1 MVAFCAET
9 TQTAAANGD
18 TRTISLHHVH
28 TNEELTITYK
38 RNGRYDAEAMKK
50 IDWIMRDWRKNESTK
65 MDPEAID
72 ILWTVQQQNAGKTI
86 SIICGYRSPGTNA
99 MLRRR
104 SSGVAE
110 FSQHTLGKAI
120 DFYIPGANLE
130 QTREIGMKLQ
140 LGGVGYYPTSG
151 SPFVHMDVGSV
162 RHWPRMSHDQ
172 LARLFPDGRT
182 VHIPSDGKPLKNY
195 ALALADI
202 ESRGTSMPSQLS
214 LAQARG
220 AGVGVDGKPKRSLLA
235 SIFGAKDKDED
246 EGETTA
252 TVRTRVAAVAT
263 DVKAK
268 LESKKLAS
276 RPVEANPI
284 TKLIE
289 EKVASAAP
297 VPGSS
302 EQIKPLKVAA
312 IPMPPMRPAQIGKTI
327 KATVVAAADVFT
339 ARGIW
344 GNEGLKQVG
353 HVESRGTWGDDGLK
367 QIADMA
373 AFKVADASAAG
384 GAPMGYAAVLA
395 STPRPDRPKHDKAK
409 TPPEMIHPIQAMASI
424 GADDVWTRALLL
436 APDLQNFMNTTLFG
450 TPDPKELRPLMRKP
464 NSALAITF
472 GSDPTPGMT
481 TSRFSGEAI
490 AVLQSVS
497 FVTRTAMLGE

>member
-1 MVAFCAET
+1 
-9 TQTAAANGD
+9 
-18 TRTISLHHVH
+18 
-28 TNEELTITYK
+28 
-38 RNGRYDAEAMKK
+38 
-50 IDWIMRDWRKNESTK
+50 
-65 MDPEAID
+65 
-72 ILWTVQQQNAGKTI
+72 
-86 SIICGYRSPGTNA
+86 
-99 MLRRR
+99 
-104 SSGVAE
+104 
-110 FSQHTLGKAI
+110 
-120 DFYIPGANLE
+120 
-130 QTREIGMKLQ
+130 
-140 LGGVGYYPTSG
+140 
-151 SPFVHMDVGSV
+151 
-162 RHWPRMSHDQ
+162 MSHDQ

-182 VHIPSDGKPLKNY
+182 VHIPSDGRPLKNY

-220 AGVGVDGKPKRSLLA
+220 SGVGVDGKPKRSLLA

-246 EGETTA
+246 EGEVTA
-252 TVRTRVAAVAT
+252 AVGTRVAAVAT

-284 TKLIE
+284 AKLIE
-289 EKVASAAP
+289 EKVERTRVASAAP

-312 IPMPPMRPAQIGKTI
+312 IPMPPMRPAQVGKAI

-344 GNEGLKQVG
+344 GNDGLRQVG
-353 HVESRGTWGDDGLK
+353 HVESRGTWGDDGLR

-373 AFKVADASAAG
+373 SFKVADAT
-384 GAPMGYAAVLA
+384 GAPMGYAAVVA
-395 STPRPDRPKHDKAK
+395 SMPRADRARHDKTKASS
-409 TPPEMIHPIQAMASI
+409 PEMIHPVQAMASI

-464 NSALAITF
+464 NSALAMTF
-472 GSDPTPGMT
+472 GNDPTAGMT
-481 TSRFSGEAI
+481 TSHFSGDAI
-490 AVLQSVS
+490 AVLPSVS